1 MQDLIN
7 VKHELSSYNP
17 IDIGS
22 ITGKNASIPDNIL
35 DSIALY
41 NKAIGNIKF
50 GSEDIAVIELKRA
63 ISLNPD
69 FYEAM
74 NLLGLCY
81 IYLKEYSKAQEAF
94 EKVASHENNGVK
106 AMSYMAYIEGSETVP
121 GAQPKVN
128 KVPENK
134 APKSSKKEAK
144 VPFNDILEGI
154 PWLKKLNYPKYVSY
168 IAVFILGVLLT
179 AIIGSLTGSH
189 KNIPAP
195 VSTAVTKPGESVPD
209 TKEADAVKKELA
221 DTKTRLESVSREL
234 DFEKKI
240 SKLIDADSFV
250 SQRRYEDAADILVAL
265 KGVTLDAP
273 QKSKFDD
280 LCDTVNPKAA
290 WAVFNEGNSLMVQKN
305 YQEALKKLGKVQVY
319 GSDWAYLDITLYNM
333 GVCYK
338 EAGDSKNA
346 LDKFN
351 EVLTKYP
358 DSKYSYLAK
367 SEIEEMNEQP

>member
-1 MQDLIN
+1 M
-7 VKHELSSYNP
+7 KHELSSYNP

-22 ITGKNASIPDNIL
+22 ITGKNAAIPDNIL

-41 NKAIGNIKF
+41 NKAIGNIKL

-63 ISLNPD
+63 ISLNSD
-69 FYEAM
+69 FHEAM

-81 IYLKEYSKAQEAF
+81 IYLKEYNKAQEVF
-94 EKVASHENNGVK
+94 EKVALHENNGVK
-106 AMSYMAYIEGSETVP
+106 AMSYMAYIQGGDSVP
-121 GAQPKVN
+121 GVQPKV
-128 KVPENK
+128 KAVPENK
-134 APKSSKKEAK
+134 ASKSSKKEAK
-144 VPFNDILEGI
+144 LPSNDLLEGI
-154 PWLKKLNYPKYVSY
+154 PWFKKLYYSKYVRDA
-168 IAVFILGVLLT
+168 AVFILGVLIT
-179 AIIGSLTGSH
+179 VIIGSLTGSH
-189 KNIPAP
+189 KNVP
-195 VSTAVTKPGESVPD
+195 VPSSAAVTKPADSSVPD
-209 TKEADAVKKELA
+209 TKETDSVRKELEDA
-221 DTKTRLESVSREL
+221 KTKLDSVSREL
-234 DFEKKI
+234 DMEKKI

-250 SQRRYEDAADILVAL
+250 EQKRYEDAADILVAL

-280 LCDTVNPKAA
+280 LHDTAIPKAA

-305 YQEALKKLGKVQVY
+305 YQEAIKKLGKVQVY
-319 GSDWAYLDITLYNM
+319 GDEWLYLDITLYNM

-358 DSKYSYLAK
+358 NSKYAYLAK
-367 SEIEEMNEQP
+367 SKIEEINQQP